1 MTSLTFDFALMK
13 RAHDLGTAEAF
24 ELGAHVIVEPLTRL
38 LGNISA
44 STTTF
49 HGMNC
54 VYTVEAHQY
63 VQRI

>member
-44 STTTF
+44 NTTRYELR
-49 HGMNC
+49 
-54 VYTVEAHQY
+54 VLAHQY